1 MRKRVGRREYERVL
15 KLAREAIRLAS
26 QHDPDHEHSLKLLF
40 AGEECNRK
48 WQEGVEDRLAVI
60 ERQMERL
67 GAPQYRIVHINGK
80 PPLIVERV
88 KLPALGK

>member
-1 MRKRVGRREYERVL
+1 MLEASDEKTSRAEGIRTRLETRQGGDTSREPTRS
-15 KLAREAIRLAS
+15 R
-26 QHDPDHEHSLKLLF
+26 P
-40 AGEECNRK
+40 GEECNRK